1 MTAAAERVREA
12 AQVDLL
18 VPHGSKREAD
28 MRPVAVLFPLLLIH
42 GSLPHPA
49 STPPQPTR
57 PPVIDVHLHALGADA
72 LRNFGLNPI
81 THAAP
86 PGSVEENVRRTLAEM
101 QKHNVVLGI
110 VGGGTAGCHDNC
122 EEEVA
127 QFLAAAPQR
136 VWGSAAFGRPGLS
149 VDSLRAQHSAGKIAA
164 LGEVLAQYEGL
175 SPSDSAFEPYWH
187 LAEELD
193 IPVGVHTG
201 ISFPGITQRAAPMGA
216 PNFRVALGNPILF
229 EGMLNR
235 HPKLRIY
242 LMHAGHPF
250 LAETIGILSVYP
262 EVYVDIAVIDWI
274 QPREEFYTYLKA
286 LIRAGF
292 EDRIMFGSD
301 QMVWPDAMGLAI
313 DAIESAEFLTEQQKR
328 DIFYNN
334 AARFLRLSP
343 EQIRRHHG
351 R

>member
-1 MTAAAERVREA
+1 MLMKH
-12 AQVDLL
+12 D
-18 VPHGSKREAD
+18 SKWEVD
-28 MRPVAVLFPLLLIH
+28 MRRLIILFHLLLIH
-42 GSLPHPA
+42 GWPPHLA
-49 STPPQPTR
+49 LAQQQPSR
-57 PPVIDVHLHALGADA
+57 APIIDVHLHAMGVDA
-72 LRNFGLNPI
+72 LRNFGPNPI
-81 THAAP
+81 TRAAP

-110 VGGGTAGCHDNC
+110 VGGSTAGCQDNC
-122 EEEVA
+122 GEEVA
-127 QFLAAAPQR
+127 RFHAVAPER
-136 VWGSAAFGRPGLS
+136 VWGSAAFGRPGLNI
-149 VDSLRAQHSAGKIAA
+149 DSLRAQYSAGKIAA
-164 LGEVLAQYEGL
+164 IGEVLAQYEGL
-175 SPSDSAFEPYWH
+175 SPSDSAFEPYWD
-187 LAEELD
+187 LAEKLD

-201 ISFPGITQRAAPMGA
+201 LSFPGITQRAAPMGA

-235 HPKLRIY
+235 HPKLRVF
-242 LMHAGHPF
+242 LMHAGYPF

-274 QPREEFYTYLKA
+274 QPREEFYAYLKA

-292 EDRIMFGSD
+292 ADRIMFGSD
-301 QMVWPDAMGLAI
+301 QMVWPDAIGLAI
-313 DAIESAEFLTEQQKR
+313 DAIESADFLTEQQKR

-334 AARFLRLSP
+334 AARFLKLSP